1 MTVSDVIYPDLP
13 GLAWPITK
21 TPQMKTLTQ
30 ISANGKERSA
40 ALWTYPKWS
49 FKLSYDYLRD
59 DETRNSVFKTIVGF
73 FLQRYGSHDD
83 FLFLDK
89 SDCLA
94 TDQLIGVGNGTA
106 KSYQLIRSIGGFSEP
121 VYGVDL
127 RESYSFMSPAFA
139 VKDRPTIFFNGVLQ
153 ETGYILSSDG
163 RLLFATAPSSGV
175 VITATFLFYYRVRF
189 KNDSMDFQQF
199 AHQLWS
205 ANTVE
210 FVSQK

>member
-1 MTVSDVIYPDLP
+1 MSDVVYPDLP

-30 ISANGKERSA
+30 VSANGKEKSA
-40 ALWTYPKWS
+40 ALWTYPKWN
-49 FKLSYDYLRD
+49 FRLSYNYLRD
-59 DETRNSVFKTIVGF
+59 NETRNSVFKTILGF
-73 FLQRYGSHDD
+73 FLQRHGSHDD

-89 SDCLA
+89 SDFLV
-94 TDQLIGVGNGTA
+94 TDQLIGVGNGTM
-106 KSYQLIRSIGGFSEP
+106 KTYQLVRTIGGFSEP

-127 RESYSFMSPAFA
+127 REAYNFMSPAFA
-139 VKDRPTIFFNGVLQ
+139 VKDRPAVFFNGVLQ
-153 ETGYILSSDG
+153 ENGFTLSQDG
-163 RLLFATAPSSGV
+163 VLVFAAAPPSGT

-189 KNDSMDFQQF
+189 KNDMMDFEQF
-199 AHQLWS
+199 SSQLWS